1 MYQPYPSSPSQV
13 PGPVDAEPPN
23 SVRNAVRLIY
33 AGAALSAVVVV
44 VTLVTVASLK
54 HGILARHPDYTAAQ
68 RHNAEIAAIVT
79 SVIGGVIAVALWL
92 WMAWANRRG
101 RNWARI
107 VSAVF
112 FGINTLD
119 LIVSFTQVHALAPV
133 LVGVLVWLVGLGA
146 IILLFS
152 KESAP
157 YFARSATPPG

>member
-1 MYQPYPSSPSQV
+1 MYQAYPSSSQM
-13 PGPVDAEPPN
+13 PEPARAEPPN
-23 SVRNAVRLIY
+23 SVQNAVRLMY
-33 AGAALSAVVVV
+33 AGAALSAVVLI
-44 VTLVTVASLK
+44 VTLVTIASLK

-68 RHNAEIAAIVT
+68 RHNAEIAAVVT
-79 SVIGGVIAVALWL
+79 AIIGGLIAIGLWL

-119 LIVSFTQVHALAPV
+119 LIISFTQVHVLAALIV
-133 LVGVLVWLVGLGA
+133 SILVWLAGLGA
-146 IILLFS
+146 IVLLFS

-157 YFARSATPPG
+157 YFARSASSPG